1 MGLLDP
7 RYFVLNAGNLPSD
20 MLRGGGDFPARLRY
34 PGCPMASLA
43 LGPDTRTRPH
53 APSRGAGELIDA
65 RAVAADLE
73 QFAKAYTGGEREL
86 LRALA
91 QRLKSALNDGRAKA
105 EELLL
110 KDRHGRRCAERLCR
124 MEDEVIRILFE
135 FATKHLY
142 PSQNPSEAEHMAV
155 VATGGYGRGLQAPG
169 SDIDLLFLL
178 PYKQTAWGE
187 SIAEAILYCLWDT
200 GLKVGHATRSV
211 DECIRQAKADMT
223 IRTAIL
229 EARFLLGERKLYD
242 ELVTRF
248 DKEVV
253 RNTAAEFVAAK
264 LAERED
270 RVRRSGQSRY
280 LVEPNVKDGKGGLRD
295 LHTLFWI
302 AKYVYRVHEPDEL
315 IKRGVFDKQEYQRF
329 QRCED
334 FLWSVRCHMH
344 FLTGRSEERLSFDIQ
359 RDIAQRLGYTEHP
372 GQQDVERFMKHYFL
386 VAKDVGDLTAILC
399 AELEDSHA
407 KSVPVLSR
415 MMAKLRPV
423 KRAKLA
429 ESDDFI
435 VDKNRLRLA
444 HANAFKHDPV
454 NLIRIFHLA
463 QKHNLAFHPDAMR
476 ALTRALDLIDAE
488 LRENDEANRLFL
500 EILTSRNDPETVLR
514 RMNEAGVLGRFVPA
528 FGKVVAMMQFNMYHH
543 YTVDEHLLRCIGV
556 LAEIERGASSDMPLA
571 NDLIQKLL
579 PGHREIIY
587 VTLFLHDIA
596 KGRLEDHSIAGARV
610 ARRFCPRFGFSAADT
625 ELIAWLVENHLVMS
639 TVAQSRDLS
648 DRKTIENFAA
658 VVQSAERLKLLA
670 ILTAADIRAV
680 GPGVWNGWKAQLLR
694 TLYYETEPV
703 LTGGFSEVNRA
714 QRVASAQAEFRAAL
728 KDWPPERLEAYIA
741 KHYPAYWLK
750 VDLPHKLQHARF
762 VRAAQND
769 NKNLATTIAFDSERA
784 VTELTVLAPDHP
796 WLLSIIAGACAMA
809 GANIVDAQIYTTTD
823 GMALDTISLSREF
836 DRDEDEQ
843 RRANRIAESIEKA
856 LRGELRLPDLISKRA
871 APKGRL
877 RAFALEPSV
886 TINNQWSHRYTMVEV
901 TGLDRTG
908 LLYEMT
914 TTLSKLNLNIASAH
928 VATFGERVVDVFYVT
943 DLMGAQ
949 IGSPTR
955 QAAIKRAL
963 IAVFASGESD
973 GKPTRA
979 AD

>member
-1 MGLLDP
+1 
-7 RYFVLNAGNLPSD
+7 
-20 MLRGGGDFPARLRY
+20 
-34 PGCPMASLA
+34 MASLA
-43 LGPDTRTRPH
+43 LGPDTRTRPT
-53 APSRGAGELIDA
+53 APPKGGGELIDM

-73 QFAKAYTGGEREL
+73 QIAKSHTGGSREL
-86 LRALA
+86 RSALA
-91 QRLKSALNDGRAKA
+91 QRLKAALNEGRARA
-105 EELLL
+105 EDLLL
-110 KDRHGRRCAERLCR
+110 KDRHGRLCAERLCR
-124 MEDEVIRILFE
+124 LEDAVIGLLFE
-135 FATKHLY
+135 FAIKHFY
-142 PSQNPSEAEHMAV
+142 PSQNPSEAEHMAI

-187 SIAEAILYCLWDT
+187 SIAEAVLYCLWDT

-211 DECIRQAKADMT
+211 DECIRQAKADIT

-229 EARFLLGERKLYD
+229 EARFLLGDRKLFD

-253 RNTAAEFVAAK
+253 RNTAAEFVNAK
-264 LAERED
+264 LAEREE

-302 AKYVYRVHEPDEL
+302 AKYVYRVHEPEEL
-315 IKRGVFDKQEYQRF
+315 IERDVFDKQEYQRF
-329 QRCED
+329 RRCED

-344 FLTGRSEERLSFDIQ
+344 FLTGRAEERLSFDIQ

-399 AELEDSHA
+399 AELEDSHT

-415 MMAKLRPV
+415 MMEKLRPV
-423 KRAKLA
+423 KRRTLA
-429 ESDDFI
+429 ESVDFSI
-435 VDKNRLRLA
+435 DKNRIRLA
-444 HANAFKHDPV
+444 QPDVFERDPV
-454 NLIRIFHLA
+454 NLIRMFQLA

-476 ALTRALDLIDAE
+476 TVTRSLGLIKTEVRD
-488 LRENDEANRLFL
+488 DKEANRLFV
-500 EILTSRNDPETVLR
+500 EILTSKNDPETVLR
-514 RMNEAGVLGRFVPA
+514 RMNEAGVLGQFVPA
-528 FGKVVAMMQFNMYHH
+528 FGKIVAMMQFNMYHH

-556 LAEIERGASSDMPLA
+556 LAEIERGTNPETQLA
-571 NDLIQKLL
+571 NDLIHKLE
-579 PGHREIIY
+579 PGHRAVIY
-587 VTLFLHDIA
+587 MTMFLHDIA

-610 ARRFCPRFGFSAADT
+610 ARRLCPRLGFSAADT
-625 ELIAWLVENHLVMS
+625 ELIAWLVETHLVMS
-639 TVAQSRDLS
+639 SVAQSRDLS

-658 VVQSAERLKLLA
+658 VVQSVERLKLLS
-670 ILTAADIRAV
+670 ILTTADIRAV

-714 QRVASAQAEFRAAL
+714 QRVALAQAEFRHTL
-728 KDWPPERLEAYIA
+728 KDWPQDQLEAYIA
-741 KHYPAYWLK
+741 KLYPAYWLK
-750 VDLPHKLQHARF
+750 VDLRHKIEHAKF
-762 VRAAQND
+762 VRAAQD
-769 NKNLATTIAFDSERA
+769 ENKNLATAIGLDSGN

-836 DRDEDEQ
+836 ERDEDEQ
-843 RRANRIAESIEKA
+843 RRAARVAESIEKA
-856 LRGELRLPDLISKRA
+856 LRGELRLPDLIGKRV
-871 APKGRL
+871 APKGRIK
-877 RAFALEPSV
+877 AFAVEPTV

-901 TGLDRTG
+901 AGLDRTG

-928 VATFGERVVDVFYVT
+928 VATFGERAVDVFYVT
-943 DLMGAQ
+943 DLLGAQ
-949 IGSPTR
+949 ITSPTR

-963 IAVFASGESD
+963 IAVFASGGDD
-973 GKPTRA
+973 GKPGKTA
-979 AD
+979 A

>member
-1 MGLLDP
+1 
-7 RYFVLNAGNLPSD
+7 
-20 MLRGGGDFPARLRY
+20 
-34 PGCPMASLA
+34 MASLA
-43 LGPDTRTRPH
+43 LEQDTR
-53 APSRGAGELIDA
+53 APSGQPSKAATDLIDS
-65 RAVAADLE
+65 RAIVADLE
-73 QFAKAYTGGEREL
+73 GFAAAHRGTEGE
-86 LRALA
+86 LRSVLA
-91 QRLKSALNDGRAKA
+91 QRLKRALIEGRAKA
-105 EELLL
+105 EQLLL

-124 MEDEVIRILFE
+124 MEDEIIRILFE
-135 FATKHLY
+135 FVRKHLY
-142 PSQNPSEAEHMAV
+142 QSENPSDTERMAV
-155 VATGGYGRGLQAPG
+155 IATGGYGRGLQAPG

-187 SIAEAILYCLWDT
+187 QIAEAILYCLWDT

-229 EARFLLGERKLYD
+229 EARFLLGDKALFD
-242 ELVTRF
+242 ELQKRF
-248 DKEVV
+248 DDEVV

-264 LAERED
+264 LAEREE

-302 AKYVYRVHEPDEL
+302 AKYVFRVREPDEL
-315 IKRGVFDKQEYQRF
+315 IKRGVFDKHEYQLFR
-329 QRCED
+329 RCED

-344 FLTGRSEERLSFDIQ
+344 FVTGRAEERLSFDIQ
-359 RDIAQRLGYTEHP
+359 REIAVRLGYTAHP
-372 GQQDVERFMKHYFL
+372 GMKDVERFMKHYFL
-386 VAKDVGDLTAILC
+386 IAKDVGDLTAILC

-415 MMAKLRPV
+415 VMARFRPV
-423 KRAKLA
+423 KRKQLS

-435 VDKNRLRLA
+435 VEKNRILCV
-444 HANAFKHDPV
+444 NAGVFKRDPV

-476 ALTRALDLIDAE
+476 AMTRSLNLIDAK
-488 LRENDEANRLFL
+488 LREDEEANRLFL
-500 EILTSRNDPETVLR
+500 EILTSQNDPETVLR

-528 FGKVVAMMQFNMYHH
+528 FGKIVAMMQFNMYHH

-556 LAEIERGASSDMPLA
+556 LAEIEHGGNNETPLA
-571 NDLIQKLL
+571 NELIHKLL
-579 PGHREIIY
+579 PGNRTVLY

-596 KGRLEDHSIAGARV
+596 KGRIEDHSIAGARV
-610 ARRFCPRFGFSAADT
+610 ARRFCPRLGFSTTDT
-625 ELIAWLVENHLVMS
+625 ETVAWLIEQHLVMS
-639 TVAQSRDLS
+639 SVAQSRDLS

-658 VVQSAERLKLLA
+658 TVQSAERLKLLT
-670 ILTAADIRAV
+670 ILTTADIRAV

-714 QRVASAQAEFRAAL
+714 QRVAAAQAEFRDAL
-728 KDWPPERLEAYIA
+728 KDWPAERLESYIA
-741 KHYPAYWLK
+741 KLYPAYWLK
-750 VDLPHKLQHARF
+750 VDLPHKIEHARF
-762 VRAAQND
+762 VRVAEDAG
-769 NKNLATTIAFDSERA
+769 KSLATTIGFDTNRA

-809 GANIVDAQIYTTTD
+809 GANIIDAQIYTTTD
-823 GMALDTISLSREF
+823 GRALDTISLSREF
-836 DRDEDEQ
+836 ERDEDEQ
-843 RRANRIAESIEKA
+843 RRANRIADSIEKA
-856 LRGELRLPDLISKRA
+856 LRGELRLPDVVAKRA
-871 APKGRL
+871 APKGRI
-877 RAFALEPSV
+877 RAFALEPTV

-914 TTLSKLNLNIASAH
+914 ATLSKLNLNIASAH

-949 IGSPTR
+949 ITSPTR

-963 IAVFASGESD
+963 VGLFAKADGEAKPKSG
-973 GKPTRA
+973 
-979 AD
+979 